1 MAALR
6 KAGNIKTKTK
16 KFQNLNNKNQLETK
30 DLKG

>member
-16 KFQNLNNKNQLETK
+16 KIQNLNNKNQLETK